1 MAKPI
6 LDRAEVGIDFPE
18 KFYHG
23 TFGKSSRFDVRRE
36 NDGVAITLDRG
47 ESEKR
52 HVEFHIHYFL
62 LEDILSSLTDE
73 LKDTD
78 SIPREHRKKLLNA
91 ARKISDALG

>member
-36 NDGVAITLDRG
+36 NDGIAITLDRRDG
-47 ESEKR
+47 EKR

-62 LEDILSSLTDE
+62 LEDILSSLADV
-73 LKDTD
+73 LMDTE
-78 SIPREHRKKLLNA
+78 SIPHEHRENLLKA
-91 ARKISDALG
+91 ARKISGALE